1 MRNKIWFRLFLCT
14 IFLLSTL
21 LFSSCEKSNEKSA
34 SIIPEEETIVVVN
47 NKKISLSQFQ
57 KQLNI
62 FLKQYSQFITID
74 EKQLGDIK
82 KIVIQRM
89 IDEEIIHQEAARKGI
104 NVSDAELK
112 KFILI
117 SMTPSKESDFSL
129 YLKGSIMTKEEWEK
143 RLKKYLIEKR
153 LVQKEVVDKIPITKR
168 EISSYYQR
176 HRSDFTEPSAFR
188 VRNIT
193 LPTME
198 EAEAIRNQ
206 IIRGKNFRFLVR
218 KHSISPDK
226 SKDGDLGYVKR
237 GDLPLEME
245 NAIFQ
250 LGFRKNK
257 SRVSEVVRSQNGFHV
272 FKLEKYRKKHRRSLN
287 QVKQEIKK
295 ILIKQKWDKAYQKW
309 LERLKSNATIS
320 IDQTMLTREQGF

>member
-1 MRNKIWFRLFLCT
+1 MCNRYNHRLFLFMVCLFG
-14 IFLLSTL
+14 ILLITG
-21 LFSSCEKSNEKSA
+21 CERSNEKSS

-47 NKKISLSQFQ
+47 NTKISLSQFR

-74 EKQLGDIK
+74 EKQLSEIK
-82 KIVIQRM
+82 KIVLQRM

-104 NVSDAELK
+104 NVSDKELK
-112 KFILI
+112 QFIQK
-117 SMTPSKESDFSL
+117 SMAPSKESDFSL
-129 YLKGSIMTKEEWEK
+129 YLKNSIMTKEGWEK
-143 RLKKYLIEKR
+143 SLKHHLIQKN
-153 LVQKEVVDKIPITKR
+153 LVQKEVVAKIPITKR
-168 EISSYYQR
+168 EINSYYQI
-176 HRSDFTEPSAFR
+176 HRSDFTVASAYR
-188 VRNIT
+188 IRNIT
-193 LPTME
+193 LPTLE
-198 EAEAIRNQ
+198 EATAIRNQ

-226 SKDGDLGYVKR
+226 AQDGNLGYVKR

-257 SRVSEVVRSQNGFHV
+257 SRVSEVVRSQNGFHI
-272 FKLEKYRKKHRRSLN
+272 FKLEKYRRKHRRSLN

-295 ILIKQKWDKAYQKW
+295 ILIKQKWDSAYQKW
-309 LERLKSNATIS
+309 IKRLKSNATIS
-320 IDQTMLTREQGF
+320 VDETMLSREQGF